1 VVGLGAALIE
11 GAPVAT
17 LDLDLWL
24 ERIDDPRIPQ
34 AAAEA
39 GGFWVAGFGLQPPSF
54 GGQALDRLDVVLTLH
69 GLGTFDDEYARSLE
83 RVIDGLPLRVLP
95 LDRVVASKRAT
106 NRLKTEPS
114 SPCSKQYC
122 WPAAAP
128 TGERHA
134 GEITARFSGVAPTT
148 ARSGMLASN
157 VANRPP
163 MRVASASR

>member
-1 VVGLGAALIE
+1 VPDFALADPERRLLQALNGRGIRFLVVGLGAALIE

-54 GGQALDRLDVVLTLH
+54 GGQGLDRLDVVLTLH

-106 NRLKTEPS
+106 NRLKDRAVLPVLE
-114 SPCSKQYC
+114 
-122 WPAAAP
+122 AILL
-128 TGERHA
+128 A
-134 GEITARFSGVAPTT
+134 GG
-148 ARSGMLASN
+148 
-157 VANRPP
+157 
-163 MRVASASR
+163 SADR